1 MEEKI
6 IIFVDPKIL
15 IENEVTKTLYTSE
28 PENWSRI
35 KENIKLVGILEP
47 LIVDPDNVIVS
58 GNIRRRIAIELN
70 MDTVPVIY
78 QKKSEID
85 AKLLSVSHA
94 QQRIKTPSEIL
105 KEVKILEENYPVGKG
120 SRTDLNPEIRKNQ
133 ELRKNV
139 NISNSKLNKLK
150 NIEKFGKELYGDGTE
165 KYKKLWNDIDSA
177 KISIHK
183 KVNDLK
189 KKVEAKENLSVIPD
203 SYQIDTENIK
213 IYNKSCADMSEINDK
228 SIATIVCSPPYYLL
242 KDYGTG
248 SDQRGMENDVDSF
261 IKGLLNDFKDCKR
274 VLKDDGSLWVNLGD
288 TFINGTYNL
297 TPQRFAIAMMNE
309 GWLLND
315 EIIWAKNNAQFTNFD
330 RSVRMHEY
338 IFHFVKS
345 EDFYYDN
352 DWLKELNDVDNTI
365 SIGTKASNINLKS
378 WMDCRESLL
387 KVNANNMDDLRKACK
402 DVGLSLTHQAAF
414 PIVIPLIP
422 ILLTS
427 KVGDTI
433 LDIYN
438 GTATS
443 GQAAVENGRKYV
455 GYEIKAEYV
464 KFSEVRLRNHL
475 NLDSST
481 EKLAA

>member
-1 MEEKI
+1 MVEQNFV
-6 IIFVDPKIL
+6 FVDPKIL
-15 IENEVTKTLYTSE
+15 IENEVTKILYTSE

-35 KENIKLVGILEP
+35 KESIKLVGILEP
-47 LIVDPDNVIVS
+47 LIVDPDNVIIS

-70 MDTVPVIY
+70 MATVPVIY

-85 AKLLSVSHA
+85 SKLLSVSHA

-105 KEVKILEENYPVGKG
+105 KEVKILEENYPVGRG
-120 SRTDLNPEIRKNQ
+120 SRTDLNSEIRKNK

-139 NISNSKLNKLK
+139 DISSSKLNKLK
-150 NIEKFGKELYGDGTE
+150 NIEKFGKELYGEGTE
-165 KYKKLWNDIDSA
+165 KYKKLWDDIDSS
-177 KISIHK
+177 KISIHN
-183 KVNDLK
+183 KVNNLK
-189 KKVEAKENLSVIPD
+189 KKVEAKENRSIIPA
-203 SYQIDTENIK
+203 SYQIETENIK

-248 SDQRGMENDVDSF
+248 SDQRGMEKNVDDF
-261 IKGLLNDFKDCKR
+261 VNGLINDFKDCKR
-274 VLKDDGSLWVNLGD
+274 VLKDNGSLWVNLGD
-288 TFINGTYNL
+288 TLINGTYNVV
-297 TPQRFAIAMMNE
+297 PHRFAIAMINE

-378 WMDCRESLL
+378 WMDRRESML

-402 DVGLSLTHQAAF
+402 NEGLSLNHQAAF

-433 LDIYN
+433 LDMYN

-443 GQAAVENGRKYV
+443 GQAAIENGRKYI

-464 KFSEVRLRNHL
+464 KFSEVRLRDHL

-481 EKLAA
+481 EKMAA

>member
-1 MEEKI
+1 MEEHKFI
-6 IIFVDPKIL
+6 YVDPNIL
-15 IENEVTKTLYTSE
+15 VENEDTNQLYTSE
-28 PENWSRI
+28 PENLGQI
-35 KENIKLVGILEP
+35 KESIKQVGILEP
-47 LIVDPDNVIVS
+47 LIVDPDNVIIS
-58 GNIRRRIAIELN
+58 GNIRRRIAIELK
-70 MDTVPVIY
+70 MTTVPVIY
-78 QKKSEID
+78 QKKSEINT
-85 AKLLSVSHA
+85 KLLSVSHS

-105 KEVKILEENYPVGKG
+105 KEIKILEENYPVGKG
-120 SRTDLNPEIRKNQ
+120 SRTDLNPEMKKNQ
-133 ELRKNV
+133 EMRKNV
-139 NISNSKLNKLK
+139 NISNTKVNKLK
-150 NIEKFGKELYGDGTE
+150 NIEKFGKELYGEGTE
-165 KYKKLWNDIDSA
+165 KYKKLWNDIDSS

-189 KKVEAKENLSVIPD
+189 KKVEAKENLSVVPD
-203 SYQIDTENIK
+203 SHKIDTENIK

-228 SIATIVCSPPYYLL
+228 SIATIVCSPPYYQL

-248 SDQRGMENDVDSF
+248 SDQRGMETNVEEY
-261 IKGLLNDFKDCKR
+261 INGLMHDFKDCKR

-288 TFINGTYNL
+288 VFINGTYNL

-309 GWLLND
+309 GWLVND
-315 EIIWAKNNAQFTNFD
+315 DIIWAKNNANFTCYN
-330 RSVRMHEY
+330 RSVRVHEN
-338 IFHFVKS
+338 IFHFTKS
-345 EDFYYDN
+345 KDFYYN
-352 DWLKELNDVDNTI
+352 NSWLEELNDVDNKL
-365 SIGTKASNINLKS
+365 SIGTKASTINLKS

-402 DVGLSLTHQAAF
+402 DEGLNLTHSAAF
-414 PIVIPLIP
+414 PIIIPLIP

-443 GQAAVENGRKYV
+443 GQAAVENGRKYI
-455 GYEIKAEYV
+455 GYEIKAEYI

-475 NLDSST
+475 NRDSST

>member
-1 MEEKI
+1 MEEHKLI
-6 IIFVDPKIL
+6 YVDPNIL
-15 IENEVTKTLYTSE
+15 VENEDTNQLYTSE
-28 PENWSRI
+28 PENLGQI
-35 KENIKLVGILEP
+35 KESIKLAGILEP
-47 LIVDPDNVIVS
+47 LIVGPDNVIIS
-58 GNIRRRIAIELN
+58 GNIRRRIAIELK
-70 MDTVPVIY
+70 MEKVPVIY
-78 QKKSEID
+78 QKKSEINP
-85 AKLLSVSHA
+85 KLLSVSHA

-105 KEVKILEENYPVGKG
+105 REVKILEENYPVGKG
-120 SRTDLNPEIRKNQ
+120 KRTDLNPEIKKNQ
-133 ELRKNV
+133 EMRKNINV
-139 NISNSKLNKLK
+139 SNANLYRLK
-150 NIEKFGKELYGDGTE
+150 NIEKFGKELYGEDTE
-165 KYKKLWNDIDSA
+165 QYKKLWDDIDSS
-177 KISIHK
+177 KTSIHN

-189 KKVEAKENLSVIPD
+189 KKVEAKQNRSVVPE
-203 SYQIDTENIK
+203 SFQIDTENIK
-213 IYNKSCADMSEINDK
+213 IYNKSCADMSEIMDK
-228 SIATIVCSPPYYLL
+228 SIACIVTSPPYFQLR
-242 KDYGTG
+242 DYGTG
-248 SDQRGMENDVDSF
+248 SDQRGLEKSVDDF
-261 IKGLLNDFKDCKR
+261 VKGLINDFKDCKR

-288 TFINGTYNL
+288 TLINGTYNVV
-297 TPQRFAIAMMNE
+297 PHRFAIAMINE

-352 DWLKELNDVDNTI
+352 DWLKELNDLDNTI

-378 WMDCRESLL
+378 WMDRLESML

-402 DVGLSLTHQAAF
+402 DAGLSCTHSAAF
-414 PIVIPLIP
+414 PIIIPLIP

-433 LDIYN
+433 LDMYN

-443 GQAAVENGRKYV
+443 GQAAIENGRKYI

-464 KFSEVRLRNHL
+464 KFSEVRLKDHL

>member
-1 MEEKI
+1 M
-6 IIFVDPKIL
+6 
-15 IENEVTKTLYTSE
+15 T
-28 PENWSRI
+28 
-35 KENIKLVGILEP
+35 
-47 LIVDPDNVIVS
+47 
-58 GNIRRRIAIELN
+58 
-70 MDTVPVIY
+70 TVPVIY
-78 QKKSEID
+78 QKKSEINT
-85 AKLLSVSHA
+85 KLLSVSHS

-105 KEVKILEENYPVGKG
+105 KEIKILEENYPVGKG
-120 SRTDLNPEIRKNQ
+120 SRTDLNPEMKKNQ
-133 ELRKNV
+133 EMRKNV
-139 NISNSKLNKLK
+139 NISNTKVNKLK
-150 NIEKFGKELYGDGTE
+150 NIEKFGKELYGEGTE
-165 KYKKLWNDIDSA
+165 KYKKLWNDIDSS

-228 SIATIVCSPPYYLL
+228 SIATIVCSPPYYQL

-248 SDQRGMENDVDSF
+248 SDQRGMETNVEEY
-261 IKGLLNDFKDCKR
+261 INGLMHDFKDCKR

-288 TFINGTYNL
+288 VFINGTYNL

-309 GWLLND
+309 GWLVND
-315 EIIWAKNNAQFTNFD
+315 DIIWAKNNANFTCYN
-330 RSVRMHEY
+330 RSVRVHEN
-338 IFHFVKS
+338 IFHFTKS
-345 EDFYYDN
+345 KDFYYN
-352 DWLKELNDVDNTI
+352 NSWLEELNDVDNKL
-365 SIGTKASNINLKS
+365 SIGTKASTINLKS

-402 DVGLSLTHQAAF
+402 DEGVNLTHGAAF
-414 PIVIPLIP
+414 PIIIPLIP

-455 GYEIKAEYV
+455 GYEIKAEYI

-475 NLDSST
+475 NRDSST